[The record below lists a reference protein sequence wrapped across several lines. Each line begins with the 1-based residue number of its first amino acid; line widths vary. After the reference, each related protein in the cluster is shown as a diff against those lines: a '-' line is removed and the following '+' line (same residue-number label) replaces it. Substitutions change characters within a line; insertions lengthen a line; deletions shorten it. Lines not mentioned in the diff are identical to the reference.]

1 MSWIDILKAGQFRTK
16 APIETMTTNSLK
28 SDAMRCRKAF
38 VMAVN
43 PGQIEQYVRRHNPIW
58 PELAAVLK
66 THGVLNYSIFYHQ
79 TTRQLFGYV
88 EIQDE
93 VLWAAIAQ
101 TEVCKRWW
109 QHMSDLMPTNE
120 DRSPASAGLSE
131 VFHLD

>member
-1 MSWIDILKAGQFRTK
+1 MTTTSLKA
-16 APIETMTTNSLK
+16 
-28 SDAMRCRKAF
+28 DARRSRKAF

-43 PGQIEQYVRRHNPIW
+43 SGKMEEYVRRHSPLW
-58 PELAAVLK
+58 PELAAMLK
-66 THGVLNYSIFYHQ
+66 THGVRNYSLFYYP